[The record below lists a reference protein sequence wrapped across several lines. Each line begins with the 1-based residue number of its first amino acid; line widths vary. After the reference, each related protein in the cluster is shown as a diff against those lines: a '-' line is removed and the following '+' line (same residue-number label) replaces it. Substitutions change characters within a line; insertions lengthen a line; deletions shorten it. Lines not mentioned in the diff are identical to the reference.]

1 MVCPNCGRKE
11 SGRPGQVEVSERCPN
26 NCYNGRVLCSRC
38 AGNGFYQDRHG
49 DLVDCGKC
57 SGGYMTDETCGD
69 PAMSLV
75 LRRALP
81 LAISRTEVTHP

>member
-1 MVCPNCGRKE
+1 MACPNCGRKE

-57 SGGYMTDETCGD
+57 NGGYMTDETCGG
-69 PAMSLV
+69 SGYV
-75 LRRALP
+75 
-81 LAISRTEVTHP
+81 SRFETCTASSHKQD